1 MQLPPDILLQQ
12 RLRRWSRYLIYII
25 LTIALLVLVGWQ
37 FNIRV
42 LKSIS
47 GQTVAMNPTS
57 AVCFTLASL
66 SFLWR
71 ASSKKTKL
79 VTIAGYSFA
88 VFVLLIGLHIIANLL
103 FNISFRPDAVL
114 FAGKLDENTKGGQPN
129 QMAPNTAVCFILAG
143 VSLLFLRYEN
153 KKGRMAVHYIALFIA
168 LLSLL
173 SLLGYLYQV
182 QEFYGVFNYVAMALN
197 TAICFFLFSIALLF
211 ANPDNG
217 FMKEFTSTLNGS
229 LAAKL
234 LIPVAIIV
242 PAALGLMRLWG
253 YWAGIYS
260 YEFGV
265 VLYASITIL
274 IFVGIAWYNTYSL
287 NRRDLLER
295 ETENMLRSNE
305 AHTRAILDNAPDAVI
320 VMDDNGVIVRW
331 NQQAELLFGWK
342 ADEAIGQLLSNTII
356 PEEFREAHRKGV
368 KRFSATGI
376 SSILGKTIDLWAVR
390 KDGTAV
396 DVSLRIAPLSLN
408 DQQLFIGFIRDIAE
422 RKQMEDKLKSF
433 NEELA
438 LQVENKTAE
447 LRESKDVADKLVD
460 SLPGVFYFFDHT
472 GKFIRWNKQ
481 LEVVTGFSAEEI
493 AGMHPSDFFV
503 EDDKAY
509 IIERI
514 QGVFEMGMN
523 DAEGRFLTKDGNII
537 PYFFKAVK
545 INYEGGPC
553 LLGTGIDITNLK
565 KVEEDL
571 RNSEQKYKLLFESNP
586 LPMWMLSLP
595 DYNIIEVN
603 IAALKQYG
611 YEREEFLH
619 LDIFTLRPEADIEK
633 LKAVTNR
640 QFRGIYYAG
649 IWRHKKKDGTI
660 IYVDVVTHDVYYE
673 GKPTRLV
680 LANEVTEQYL
690 AEERLK
696 ESYEATRKLTE
707 HLQNVR
713 EEERL
718 HIAREIHDELGQ
730 LLTVLKMDVSWLN
743 RKIQPVSEPVKE
755 KLTELLSLIDVTVKK
770 VRHIASELRPSLL
783 DDLGLIAAM
792 EWHIEEFEK
801 RSGIELETNLPPAEL
816 LLPEPV
822 KIGLFR
828 ILQESL
834 TNVARHSGAQ
844 KATIALLQK
853 ENNLI
858 LTIKDDG
865 KGFDAENTKKKT
877 LGLLGMKER
886 TLMIGGEYKIT
897 GAPGLGT
904 TVEVTVPMP
913 VFAKENR

>member
-37 FNIRV
+37 FNIRI
-42 LKSIS
+42 LKSLS
-47 GQTVAMNPTS
+47 SHTVAMNPAS
-57 AVCFTLASL
+57 AVCFAFASL

-71 ASSKKTKL
+71 THSKKTKL
-79 VTIAGYSFA
+79 ATITGYVFA
-88 VFVLLIGLHIIANLL
+88 IFVSLTGLHILADLL
-103 FNISFRPDAVL
+103 FDISFRPDAVL
-114 FAGKLDENTKGGQPN
+114 FAGKLGENSKGGQPN
-129 QMAPNTAVCFILAG
+129 QMAPNTAACFVLTGI
-143 VSLLFLRYEN
+143 SLLLLRYEN
-153 KKGRMAVHYIALFIA
+153 KKGRMAVHYVALFIA

-182 QEFYGVFNYVAMALN
+182 KEFYGVFNYVAMALN
-197 TAICFFLFSIALLF
+197 TAACFFLFSIALLF

-229 LAAKL
+229 LAARL

-242 PAALGLMRLWG
+242 PAALGLLRLWG

-305 AHTRAILDNAPDAVI
+305 AHTRAILDNAPDAVV
-320 VMDDNGVIVRW
+320 VMDDKGIIVRW
-331 NQQAELLFGWK
+331 NQQAEQLFGWT
-342 ADEAIGQLLSNTII
+342 ADEAIGQLLSSTII

-368 KRFSATGI
+368 KRFSTTGI

-390 KDGTAV
+390 KDGSAV
-396 DVSLRIAPLSLN
+396 DVSLRISPLSLN
-408 DQQLFIGFIRDIAE
+408 QEQLFIGFIRDITE

-438 LQVENKTAE
+438 RQVESKTAE

-481 LEVVTGFSAEEI
+481 LEVVTGYSAEEI

-503 EDDKAY
+503 EEDKAY

-523 DAEGRFLTKDGNII
+523 DAEGRFLTKDGKIL

-553 LLGTGIDITNLK
+553 LLGTGIDITDLK
-565 KVEEDL
+565 KAAEEL
-571 RNSEQKYKLLFESNP
+571 RVSEQKYKLLFESNP

-603 IAALKQYG
+603 TATLKQYG
-611 YEREEFLH
+611 YTREEFLG
-619 LDIFTLRPEADIEK
+619 LDIFMLRPEDDIEK
-633 LKAVTNR
+633 IKAVTNR

-660 IYVDVVTHDVYYE
+660 IYVDVVTHDIYYE

-743 RKIQPVSEPVKE
+743 KRIQPASEPVKD
-755 KLTELLSLIDVTVKK
+755 KMKELLSLIDVTVKK

-792 EWHIEEFEK
+792 EWHMEEFEK
-801 RSGIELETNLPPAEL
+801 RSGIELEAQLPPAEL
-816 LLPEPV
+816 VLPEPV

-844 KATIALLQK
+844 KATVSLLQNQ
-853 ENNLI
+853 NNLI
-858 LTIKDDG
+858 LTIKDNG

-897 GAPGLGT
+897 GTPGHGT
-904 TVEVTVPMP
+904 SVEVTVPMP